1 MNAPLDRGA
10 HVVATAARHADDVD
24 RNGRFPI
31 EAIQALK
38 DARLLSLLIP
48 IEFGGGGATLADVAE
63 ICTSLG
69 HQCASTAMIFAMHQI
84 KASSLIAHGRG
95 SAWHE
100 AFMRRL
106 CDEQLLLGSATTEG
120 GVGGNMRNSICA
132 FERDGAIFRIA
143 KEGALISYG
152 AYSDA
157 ILVTARR
164 APEAPPSDQQMA
176 VLEKGQYRLERTG
189 GWDALGMRGTCSEGF
204 TFSGEAPVEQ
214 IFTHDFAE
222 IASESMLATAHLL
235 WSAVWYGVAS
245 DALARAQSF
254 VRKDAR
260 RHPNGP
266 APGALRLAEA
276 TSKLQLMRANIV
288 EGLKRFAAAQ
298 KKADDLNSI
307 ELRRGDEQHQDR
319 LVAALD
325 RDHQSCAA
333 DRRHR
338 RLQERHAVQR
348 RPSHARRALGAGDDL
363 QRPHLRQSVSICC
376 SRSASTSDWE
386 TDHVPGLRQ
395 LHGSPLRQRRAAC
408 DRRRRTLWPR
418 TGLRGGHRGNGP
430 AHHALRSE

>member
-10 HVVATAARHADDVD
+10 NVVATAARHADDVD
-24 RNGRFPI
+24 RKGRFPI
-31 EAIQALK
+31 EAFQALK
-38 DARLLSLLIP
+38 DARLLSLQIP
-48 IEFGGGGATLADVAE
+48 IEFGGGGASLADVAE

-69 HQCASTAMIFAMHQI
+69 QHCASTAMVFAMHQI
-84 KASSLIAHGRG
+84 KVSSLIAHGRG

-100 AFMRRL
+100 SFMRRVA
-106 CDEQLLLGSATTEG
+106 DEQLLLGSATTEG

-132 FERDGAIFRIA
+132 FERDGANFRIA

-164 APEAPPSDQQMA
+164 AVDAPPSDQLMA
-176 VLEKGQYRLERTG
+176 VLEKSQYRLDRTG

-204 TFSGEAPVEQ
+204 TFSGEAPIEQ

-245 DALARAQSF
+245 DALSRAQSF

-276 TSKLQLMRANIV
+276 TAKLQLMRSNIV
-288 EGLKRFAAAQ
+288 EGLKRFAKAQ
-298 KKADDLNSI
+298 KNEDDLNSMSFAVAMNNIKIGSSQLSI
-307 ELRRGDEQHQDR
+307 E
-319 LVAALD
+319 
-325 RDHQSCAA
+325 
-333 DRRHR
+333 
-338 RLQERHAVQR
+338 
-348 RPSHARRALGAGDDL
+348 
-363 QRPHLRQSVSICC
+363 II
-376 SRSASTSDWE
+376 
-386 TDHVPGLRQ
+386 
-395 LHGSPLRQRRAAC
+395 
-408 DRRRRTLWPR
+408 
-418 TGLRGGHRGNGP
+418 N
-430 AHHALRSE
+430 HALLIAGIAGYKNDTPFSVGRHMRDALSAQVMISNDRIFTNLSTMLLAQRIDQRLGD

>member
-120 GVGGNMRNSICA
+120 GIGGNMRNSICA

-298 KKADDLNSI
+298 KKADDLNSMSFAVAMNNIKIGSSQLSI
-307 ELRRGDEQHQDR
+307 E
-319 LVAALD
+319 
-325 RDHQSCAA
+325 
-333 DRRHR
+333 
-338 RLQERHAVQR
+338 
-348 RPSHARRALGAGDDL
+348 
-363 QRPHLRQSVSICC
+363 II
-376 SRSASTSDWE
+376 
-386 TDHVPGLRQ
+386 
-395 LHGSPLRQRRAAC
+395 
-408 DRRRRTLWPR
+408 
-418 TGLRGGHRGNGP
+418 N
-430 AHHALRSE
+430 HALLIAGIAGYKNDTPFSVGRHMRDALSAQVMISNDRIFTNLSNLLLAQRIDQRLGD

>member
-10 HVVATAARHADDVD
+10 NVIATAARHADDVD

-48 IEFGGGGATLADVAE
+48 IEFGGGGASLADVAE

-69 HQCASTAMIFAMHQI
+69 QQCASTAMIFAMHQI

-100 AFMRRL
+100 SFMRRVS
-106 CDEQLLLGSATTEG
+106 DEQLLLGSATTEG

-132 FERDGAIFRIA
+132 FERDGATFRIA

-164 APEAPPSDQQMA
+164 AVDAPPSDQLMA
-176 VLEKGQYRLERTG
+176 VLEKSQYRLDRTG

-204 TFSGEAPVEQ
+204 TFSGEAPIEQ

-276 TSKLQLMRANIV
+276 TAKLQLMRSNVV
-288 EGLKRFAAAQ
+288 EGLKRFAKAQ
-298 KKADDLNSI
+298 QNVDDLNSMSFAVAMNNIKIGSSQLSI
-307 ELRRGDEQHQDR
+307 E
-319 LVAALD
+319 
-325 RDHQSCAA
+325 
-333 DRRHR
+333 
-338 RLQERHAVQR
+338 
-348 RPSHARRALGAGDDL
+348 
-363 QRPHLRQSVSICC
+363 II
-376 SRSASTSDWE
+376 
-386 TDHVPGLRQ
+386 
-395 LHGSPLRQRRAAC
+395 
-408 DRRRRTLWPR
+408 
-418 TGLRGGHRGNGP
+418 N
-430 AHHALRSE
+430 HALLIAGIAGYKNDTPFSVGRHMRDALSAQVMISNDRIFTNLSNLLLAQRIDQRLGD

>member
-10 HVVATAARHADDVD
+10 DVVTTAARHADDVD

-31 EAIQALK
+31 EAVRALK

-48 IEFGGGGATLADVAE
+48 VEFGGGGASLFDVAE

-69 HQCASTAMIFAMHQI
+69 QRCASTAMIFAMHQI
-84 KASSLIAHGRG
+84 KVSSLVAHGRG

-100 AFMRRL
+100 DFMRRL

-132 FERDGAIFRIA
+132 FERDGATFRIA

-164 APEAPPSDQQMA
+164 AADAPPSDQQMA
-176 VLEKGQYRLERTG
+176 VLEKSQYRLERTG

-235 WSAVWYGVAS
+235 WSAVWFGVAS
-245 DALARAQSF
+245 DALSRAQSF

-276 TSKLQLMRANIV
+276 TAKLQLMRSNIV
-288 EGLKRFAAAQ
+288 EGLKRFAKAQ
-298 KKADDLNSI
+298 QNEDDLNSMSFAVAMNNIKIGSSQLSI
-307 ELRRGDEQHQDR
+307 E
-319 LVAALD
+319 
-325 RDHQSCAA
+325 
-333 DRRHR
+333 
-338 RLQERHAVQR
+338 
-348 RPSHARRALGAGDDL
+348 
-363 QRPHLRQSVSICC
+363 II
-376 SRSASTSDWE
+376 
-386 TDHVPGLRQ
+386 
-395 LHGSPLRQRRAAC
+395 
-408 DRRRRTLWPR
+408 
-418 TGLRGGHRGNGP
+418 N
-430 AHHALRSE
+430 HALLIAGIAGYKNDTPFSVGRHMRDALSAQVMISNDRIFTNLSNMLLAQRIDQRLGE

>member
-10 HVVATAARHADDVD
+10 DVVTTAARHADDVD

-31 EAIQALK
+31 EAVRALK

-48 IEFGGGGATLADVAE
+48 VEFGGGGASLFDVAE

-69 HQCASTAMIFAMHQI
+69 QRCASTAMILAMHQI
-84 KASSLIAHGRG
+84 KVSSLVAHGRG

-100 AFMRRL
+100 DFMRRL

-132 FERDGAIFRIA
+132 FERDGATFRIA

-164 APEAPPSDQQMA
+164 AADAPPSDQQMA
-176 VLEKGQYRLERTG
+176 VLEKSQYRLERTG

-235 WSAVWYGVAS
+235 WSAVWFGVAS
-245 DALARAQSF
+245 DALSRAQSF

-276 TSKLQLMRANIV
+276 TAKLQLMRSNIV
-288 EGLKRFAAAQ
+288 EGLKRFAKAQ
-298 KKADDLNSI
+298 QNEDDLNSMSFAVAMNNIKIGSSQLSI
-307 ELRRGDEQHQDR
+307 E
-319 LVAALD
+319 
-325 RDHQSCAA
+325 
-333 DRRHR
+333 
-338 RLQERHAVQR
+338 
-348 RPSHARRALGAGDDL
+348 
-363 QRPHLRQSVSICC
+363 II
-376 SRSASTSDWE
+376 
-386 TDHVPGLRQ
+386 
-395 LHGSPLRQRRAAC
+395 
-408 DRRRRTLWPR
+408 
-418 TGLRGGHRGNGP
+418 N
-430 AHHALRSE
+430 HALLIAGIAGYKNDTPFSVGRHMRDALSAQVMISNDRIFTNLSNMLLAQRIDQRLGE

>member
-48 IEFGGGGATLADVAE
+48 NEFGGGGASLADVAE

-69 HQCASTAMIFAMHQI
+69 HRCASTAMIFAMHQI
-84 KASSLIAHGRG
+84 KVSSLIAHGRG

-164 APEAPPSDQQMA
+164 APDAPPSDQQMA
-176 VLEKGQYRLERTG
+176 VLEKSQFRLERTG

-288 EGLKRFAAAQ
+288 EGLKRFAKAQ
-298 KKADDLNSI
+298 QNADDLNSMSFAVAMNNIKIGSSQLSI
-307 ELRRGDEQHQDR
+307 E
-319 LVAALD
+319 
-325 RDHQSCAA
+325 
-333 DRRHR
+333 
-338 RLQERHAVQR
+338 
-348 RPSHARRALGAGDDL
+348 
-363 QRPHLRQSVSICC
+363 II
-376 SRSASTSDWE
+376 
-386 TDHVPGLRQ
+386 
-395 LHGSPLRQRRAAC
+395 
-408 DRRRRTLWPR
+408 
-418 TGLRGGHRGNGP
+418 N
-430 AHHALRSE
+430 HALLIAGIAGYKNDTPFSVGRHMRDALSAQVMISNDRIFTNLSNLLLAQRIDQRLGD